1 MLSPRWQGNSSTV
14 DPSSSE
20 QVPVRLR
27 DDGPRYSYPVTSTD
41 SSGALVKA
49 EIDVTALCANAAV
62 LAERLAPARLKCVV
76 KANAYGH
83 GIDIVARG
91 LYTAG
96 WRDFC
101 VATIDEALRLREIL
115 GDDVNIMAW
124 LYGPNTDLDAAV
136 AESIEL
142 GVSTVECLD
151 RLRDAAHRTNTTAR
165 LHLKVDTGLGRNGL
179 APAGWKRALGYLQ
192 ELADSGATA
201 RDSGI
206 EIVGLMSHYAVA
218 DEPERVETGQQT
230 QIFDSA
236 HRELTALLDG
246 AQGHLGESDRLDV
259 HIANSPAALTLSPFP
274 GTSARVGLSL
284 YGLSPLGDQD
294 SQDLGLVPVMRL
306 VSQVVNLKD
315 IPSGH
320 GASYGFTFT
329 AAADTRFALVPGGYG
344 DGIARSASNKAEVSI
359 RGTRYPVVGRIAM
372 DQMIV
377 DVGAGEIAIGDEAVI
392 FGPGGPSATEWG
404 DWADTIN
411 YEIVTRISSRV
422 DRVEVESQPTQ
433 GAAQPNQGAGL

>member
-1 MLSPRWQGNSSTV
+1 MA
-14 DPSSSE
+14 
-20 QVPVRLR
+20 
-27 DDGPRYSYPVTSTD
+27 
-41 SSGALVKA
+41 ALQ
-49 EIDVTALCANAAV
+49 ANAAV
-62 LAERLAPARLKCVV
+62 LAERLAPARLKCVI

-91 LYTAG
+91 LYAAG

-101 VATIDEALRLREIL
+101 VATIGEALRLREIL
-115 GDDVNIMAW
+115 GEDVTIMAW
-124 LYGPNTDLDAAV
+124 LYGPTTDLVAAV
-136 AESIEL
+136 GASIEL
-142 GVSTVECLD
+142 GVSTVDSLD
-151 RLRDAAHRTNTTAR
+151 RLRDAAQRTHTTAR

-179 APAGWKRALGYLQ
+179 APADWKRALVHLQ
-192 ELADSGATA
+192 ELADSGEAATDPGETA
-201 RDSGI
+201 TDPGL
-206 EIVGLMSHYAVA
+206 EIVGIMSHYAVA

-246 AQGHLGESDRLDV
+246 VQGRLGESDRLEV

-315 IPSGH
+315 IPTGH

-377 DVGAGEIAIGDEAVI
+377 EVGAGEVAIGDEVVI
-392 FGPGGPSATEWG
+392 FGPGGPSAAEWG

-422 DRVEVESQPTQ
+422 DRVEVVSQPTQ
-433 GAAQPNQGAGL
+433 GAGL